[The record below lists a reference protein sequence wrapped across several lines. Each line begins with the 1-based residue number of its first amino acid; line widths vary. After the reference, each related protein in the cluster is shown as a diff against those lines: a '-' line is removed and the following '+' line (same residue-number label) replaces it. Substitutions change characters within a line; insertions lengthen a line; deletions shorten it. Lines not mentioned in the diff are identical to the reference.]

1 MEFDPTINYS
11 KLTNE
16 TPKEDKEMIEILNE
30 VNKKRDEEKPKEI
43 ECEKEKNEDE
53 NDEKERIKII
63 LIITRYKNSSRF
75 SKKIRELQIDNMAL
89 QNIKLTKLN
98 NLLDKIRFT
107 IDNSQNNDLIN
118 LAVFAGIGAI
128 EKISSN
134 FQLAKLEGLV
144 QSLMANEVF
153 LDNLETIT
161 IESNITLKFQDPKKR
176 FMIEFIKSMYMTH
189 TINALKEN
197 IGNIV
202 NMGTSKIINY
212 TNIFKGEE

>member
-11 KLTNE
+11 KLANE
-16 TPKEDKEMIEILNE
+16 TPKKDKEMIEILDE

-53 NDEKERIKII
+53 DDEKERIKII

-75 SKKIRELQIDNMAL
+75 SKVMNKLQIDNIDL
-89 QNIKLTKLN
+89 QNMKLTKLN

-118 LAVFAGIGAI
+118 HAVFAGIGAI

-134 FQLAKLEGLV
+134 FQLAKLEGLT
-144 QSLMANEVF
+144 QSLMTNEIF
-153 LDNLETIT
+153 LDNLETIK
-161 IESNITLKFQDPKKR
+161 IESNITLKFQDPKKTLM
-176 FMIEFIKSMYMTH
+176 FELIKSIYLTH

-197 IGNIV
+197 LK
-202 NMGTSKIINY
+202 NMRTS
-212 TNIFKGEE
+212 